1 MIFFIS
7 LGPANIMTLSSVAE
21 NLFQHFNI
29 DTKQWSYSRITVALL
44 AHESFGIGLAVG
56 FWIICYK
63 KQPIRYLTSY
73 APVVIQN
80 IYSKGLNWSARKLR
94 QLPLFVSSQA
104 DPNRILIS
112 GAESYVLRKILSP
125 LTIPGKI
132 YLAVL
137 VSGIVC

>member
-1 MIFFIS
+1 MVKGLVK
-7 LGPANIMTLSSVAE
+7 LGLVDIMTLSSVAE
-21 NLFQHFNI
+21 KLFQHFNI
-29 DTKQWSYSRITVALL
+29 DTKQWSYSPL
-44 AHESFGIGLAVG
+44 G

-63 KQPIRYLTSY
+63 KQPVRCLTSF
-73 APVVIQN
+73 APVAIQN

-132 YLAVL
+132 YIAVL